1 MTSATLDFYYEFAS
15 PYSYLT
21 AMRITA
27 AAEKAGVHVNWKP
40 FLLGPIFADQGLTT
54 SPFNAFP
61 IKGAHM
67 WVDMDRLAAQQGL
80 PPVTRPDPFPA
91 HSLLAARV
99 AIYLNDAGRPS
110 YSRAVFQAEFAG
122 GRDIADRETVRQV
135 LAGLGHFCS
144 DIIAEAEAP
153 ANKDR
158 LRAQTEEA
166 KARGVFGAPSFVTSD
181 GELFWGNDRLEMA
194 LEHAASLAKA
204 A

>member
-1 MTSATLDFYYEFAS
+1 MTSATLDFYYELAS
-15 PYSYLT
+15 PYSYLS

-27 AAEKAGVHVNWKP
+27 LAEKAGVRVHWRP
-40 FLLGPIFADQGLTT
+40 FLLGPIFADQGLAT

-61 IKGAHM
+61 MKGEHM
-67 WVDMDRLAAQQGL
+67 WVDMARLAARDGL
-80 PPVTRPDPFPA
+80 PPVTRPKDFPA

-99 AIYLNDAGRPS
+99 AMFLDDASRPS
-110 YSRAVFQAEFAG
+110 FSRALFQAEFAS
-122 GRDIADRETVRQV
+122 GRDIGDRETVRQV

-144 DIIAEAEAP
+144 DIVAEAERP

-166 KARGVFGAPSFVTSD
+166 KARGVFGAPSFVTAD

-194 LEHAASLAKA
+194 LEHAARLAQA